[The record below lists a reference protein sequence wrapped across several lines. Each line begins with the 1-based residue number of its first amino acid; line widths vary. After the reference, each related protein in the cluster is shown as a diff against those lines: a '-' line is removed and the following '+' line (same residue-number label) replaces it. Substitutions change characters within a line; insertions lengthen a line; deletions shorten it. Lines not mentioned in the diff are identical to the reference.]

1 MQFDLTIPN
10 DKAEIIIEAVCATYN
25 YQPVINEEPNP
36 EAPED
41 FAKRMVVEFI
51 QTITKNYITDKA
63 IAQARQEVEQSID
76 LSGIN

>member
-1 MQFDLTIPN
+1 MEFNLTIPEE
-10 DKAEIIIEAVCATYN
+10 KAEIIIGAVCSTYG
-25 YQPVINEEPNP
+25 YQAVINNEPNP
-36 EAPED
+36 EKPED

-63 IAQARQEVEQSID
+63 IAQAREQVEQSID